1 MKQHL
6 YLHQLFNQPHMV
18 LPDMLHEA
26 VAWAGTRM
34 GLNLQQVNVNLP
46 DMAWKGDRSD
56 EIEAASP
63 ADRRQQAAQQTG
75 VLVIPVSGIL
85 VPRANDVGLC
95 ANQTSYESVRAQLN
109 AGLADPQIEHIV
121 YDMATP
127 GGAVTGCFE
136 LAADT
141 RAASAVK
148 PITALVHY
156 SAYSA
161 GYALACA
168 CTDIVLS
175 QTSGVGSIG
184 VIMKHVDIS
193 KQLEADGITV
203 TTLYR
208 GARKNDMAS
217 NTPLSDDA
225 RASADKLLDLY
236 YEQFCETVAEYRG
249 LGVQAVRN
257 TEAGLFYG
265 PQAVATGLADRVES
279 QQQAVNR
286 IVTEVAA
293 RRKPI
298 APTARRANALAT
310 AMQMSLNT

>member
-6 YLHQLFNQPHMV
+6 FLHQLFNQPHMV

-34 GLNLQQVNVNLP
+34 GVNLQQVNVSLP
-46 DMAWKGDRSD
+46 AMAWKGDNA

-95 ANQTSYESVRAQLN
+95 ANQTSYESIRAQLN
-109 AGLADPQIEHIV
+109 AGMADPQIEHIIL
-121 YDMATP
+121 DLATP
-127 GGAVTGCFE
+127 GGSAIGCFE
-136 LAADT
+136 LAADI
-141 RAASAVK
+141 RAARDVK
-148 PITALVHY
+148 PITGLVHY
-156 SAYSA
+156 SAFSA

-168 CTDIVLS
+168 CSDIVLS

-193 KQLEADGITV
+193 KQLEAEGVTV

-208 GARKNDMAS
+208 GARKNDMAM
-217 NTPLSDDA
+217 TEPLSDSS
-225 RASADKLLDLY
+225 RASADQLLDMAY
-236 YEQFCETVAEYRG
+236 AQFCQIVADYRG
-249 LGVQAVRN
+249 LDIQVVRE
-257 TEAGLFYG
+257 TEAGVFYG
-265 PQAVATGLADRVES
+265 EQAVEAGLADRVES
-279 QQQAVNR
+279 QQQATNR
-286 IVTEVAA
+286 IAAEVAA
-293 RRKPI
+293 RRKLT
-298 APTARRANALAT
+298 APTARRANALAA
-310 AMQMSLNT
+310 AMQMSIRT

>member
-46 DMAWKGDRSD
+46 SMAWKGDGAG

-63 ADRRQQAAQQTG
+63 ADRRLQAAQQTG

-141 RAASAVK
+141 HAARAVK

-168 CTDIVLS
+168 CSDIVLS

-225 RASADKLLDLY
+225 RANADKLLDLY

-265 PQAVATGLADRVES
+265 PQAVAAGLADRVES

-293 RRKPI
+293 RRKPT

-310 AMQMSLNT
+310 AMQMSINT

>member
-46 DMAWKGDRSD
+46 DMAWKGDRSG

-141 RAASAVK
+141 RAARAVK

-168 CTDIVLS
+168 CSDIVLS

-217 NTPLSDDA
+217 DTQLSDDA
-225 RASADKLLDLY
+225 RANADKLLDLY

-249 LGVQAVRN
+249 LGVQAVRD

-265 PQAVATGLADRVES
+265 PQAVAAGLADRVES

-298 APTARRANALAT
+298 APTARRASALAT
-310 AMQMSLNT
+310 AMQMSINT

>member
-46 DMAWKGDRSD
+46 DMAWKGDGPR
-56 EIEAASP
+56 EVEAASP

-127 GGAVTGCFE
+127 GGAATGCFE

-141 RAASAVK
+141 RAARAVK

-168 CTDIVLS
+168 CSDIVLS

-217 NTPLSDDA
+217 DTQLSDDA
-225 RASADKLLDLY
+225 RANADKLLDLY

-249 LGVQAVRN
+249 LRVQAIRD

-265 PQAVATGLADRVES
+265 PQAVSAGLADRVES

-293 RRKPI
+293 RRKPT
-298 APTARRANALAT
+298 APTARRASALAT
-310 AMQMSLNT
+310 SMQMSINT